1 MRGQGRSHLARGTEA
16 ASVLPEHRVRVADL
30 PARHVDLAGCAAA
43 VSRVF
48 RGDPCQADCDDEV
61 QATLIAAWLSGR
73 GLPVASAAAYRELRK
88 FTVRRIF
95 SDLRGGRRGA
105 AAIARA
111 RARAENAWVRVPS
124 PGDAATTG
132 GPERRVDVTD
142 MLPAVYGSQAQ
153 QEARCDA
160 RVVARAV
167 VATQPTASR
176 QGPVLALVA
185 GAMDSVEA
193 AAEMGVSGARAR
205 QIRED
210 VVRRVRDTLQAW
222 AAGSYD
228 FP

>member
-61 QATLIAAWLSGR
+61 QATHIAAWLSGR

-111 RARAENAWVRVPS
+111 RARAENAWVRVS
-124 PGDAATTG
+124 GA
-132 GPERRVDVTD
+132 EHRVDVID

-210 VVRRVRDTLQAW
+210 VVRRVRDTLRAW

-228 FP
+228 FS

>member
-1 MRGQGRSHLARGTEA
+1 M
-16 ASVLPEHRVRVADL
+16 
-30 PARHVDLAGCAAA
+30 
-43 VSRVF
+43 SRVF

-61 QATLIAAWLSGR
+61 QTTLIAAWLSGR
-73 GLPVASAAAYRELRK
+73 GLPLASAAAYHELRK
-88 FTVRRIF
+88 FTVRRVF

-124 PGDAATTG
+124 PGDAATTDD
-132 GPERRVDVTD
+132 PERRVDVTD
-142 MLPAVYGSQAQ
+142 MLQAVYGSQAQ

-160 RVVARAV
+160 RCVARAI

-176 QGPVLALVA
+176 QRPVLALVA
-185 GAMDSVEA
+185 GVMDSVEA

-210 VVRRVRDTLQAW
+210 VVRRVRDTLRAW